1 MDIAVHRA
9 FRFAGY
15 TLDMT
20 RGALR
25 NGEHA
30 IELRPKSFEV
40 LRYLVENAG
49 RLISKDEIIQAVW
62 SNVVV
67 SDESLTRCISDVR
80 AALADEQQRI
90 IKTVPRRGYILDVQ
104 VSETSIAGAGVAGVA
119 SAETTARAGPAKLGE
134 DRPLS
139 VPPSGTAQ
147 KSWRW
152 LVSPGALVL
161 LLAGIA
167 AGSWFWRQPAGL
179 PLPERPSIAVL
190 PFINMGTDPQ
200 QDYFS
205 DGITEDIITNL
216 SKFSDLFVIAHNS
229 TSAYKG
235 KSIEPRQIGRELGV
249 HYLLQGSVRRQP
261 DQLRITA
268 QLIDATNSRQIWAE
282 HYDRVPADIFAI
294 QDEVTQKLIVTLV
307 ARISKSEFDRVLR
320 KPPQTLA
327 AYDYYL
333 RGNAMVEEAFRGKR
347 GENIGAARA
356 FFEQA
361 IASDPRY
368 AVAVQALARTYLLA
382 WLEPTAYDPIAREYR
397 QRATLDRALSLAQ
410 EAVALDGN
418 LSEAHT
424 ALAWVLHWQYRRA
437 ESMAEYQ
444 RAFEL
449 NPNLAE
455 RSFAPALYHNGRTR
469 EAIDYMRRIMR
480 LDPFHPAQLF
490 VNLGA
495 AYYLSG
501 SYTEALGPLRTATDR
516 MPDFRPG
523 FVWRAAAAAQLGL
536 DEEARRAASGVLR
549 LQPDFKIS
557 EWLRFLRLAKQEDAD
572 RLADG
577 LRKAGLPE

>member
-1 MDIAVHRA
+1 MDTAVHRA

-15 TLDMT
+15 TLDVT

-49 RLISKDEIIQAVW
+49 RLISKDEIIRAVW

-80 AALADEQQRI
+80 AALADERQRI
-90 IKTVPRRGYILDVQ
+90 IKTVPRRGYIFDVP
-104 VSETSIAGAGVAGVA
+104 VLETGMPGAAAAGVA
-119 SAETTARAGPAKLGE
+119 SVETSAPAGQASGGARKLWPWLAAAGAF
-134 DRPLS
+134 
-139 VPPSGTAQ
+139 V
-147 KSWRW
+147 
-152 LVSPGALVL
+152 LVL
-161 LLAGIA
+161 AVIVAWL
-167 AGSWFWRQPAGL
+167 WRQPAGL
-179 PLPERPSIAVL
+179 PLPDRPSIAVL

-216 SKFSDLFVIAHNS
+216 SKFSDLFVIARNS
-229 TSAYKG
+229 TFAYKG
-235 KSIEPRQIGRELGV
+235 TSIEPRQIGRELGV
-249 HYLLQGSVRRQP
+249 RYLMQGSVRRQP
-261 DQLRITA
+261 DRLRITA
-268 QLIDATNSRQIWAE
+268 QLVDATNSRQIWAE
-282 HYDRVPADIFAI
+282 HYDRVPADVFAI
-294 QDEVTQKLIVTLV
+294 QDEVTQKIIGTLV
-307 ARISKSEFDRVLR
+307 AHISKSEFDRVLR
-320 KPPQTLA
+320 KPPQAFA

-347 GENIGAARA
+347 GENIRAARA
-356 FFEQA
+356 FFEES

-368 AVAVQALARTYLLA
+368 APAVQALARTYLLA
-382 WLEPTAYDPIAREYR
+382 WLEPTTYDPIAREYR
-397 QRATLDRALSLAQ
+397 QQATLDRALSLAQ

-418 LSEAHT
+418 LPEAHT
-424 ALAWVLHWQYRRA
+424 ALAQILHWQYRRA

-455 RSFAPALYHNGRTR
+455 RSFAPALYHNGRTP
-469 EAIDYMRRIMR
+469 EAIEYMRRIMR
-480 LDPFHPAQLF
+480 LDPFHPTQLF

-501 SYTEALGPLRTATDR
+501 WYTEALGPLRTATER
-516 MPDFRPG
+516 MPGFRPG

-536 DEEARRAASGVLR
+536 DQEARQAASGVLH
-549 LQPDFKIS
+549 LQPDFGIS

>member
-1 MDIAVHRA
+1 MDPAVHRP

-15 TLDMT
+15 PLDMT
-20 RGALR
+20 RGTLR

-62 SNVVV
+62 SNVAV

-80 AALADEQQRI
+80 AALADEHQRV
-90 IKTVPRRGYILDVQ
+90 IKTVPRRGYIFDVP
-104 VSETSIAGAGVAGVA
+104 VLETGMPGAAAAGVGSPETSAPAEQA
-119 SAETTARAGPAKLGE
+119 SGRAR
-134 DRPLS
+134 
-139 VPPSGTAQ
+139 
-147 KSWRW
+147 KSWPW
-152 LVSPGALVL
+152 LAAAAALVL
-161 LLAGIA
+161 VLAVVA
-167 AGSWFWRQPAGL
+167 AAVWLWRQPAGL
-179 PLPERPSIAVL
+179 PLPDRPSIAVL
-190 PFINMGTDPQ
+190 PFINMGMDPR

-229 TSAYKG
+229 TFAYKG

-320 KPPQTLA
+320 KPPQTFA

-347 GENIGAARA
+347 GENIAAARA

-368 AVAVQALARTYLLA
+368 AAAVQALARTYLLA

-397 QRATLDRALSLAQ
+397 QQATLDRALSLAQ

-418 LSEAHT
+418 LPEAHT
-424 ALAWVLHWQYRRA
+424 ALAWVLHWHYRRA

-480 LDPFHPAQLF
+480 LDPFHPTQLF

-495 AYYLSG
+495 AFYLSG
-501 SYTEALGPLRTATDR
+501 SYAEALGPLRTATDR

-536 DEEARRAASGVLR
+536 DEEARRAESGVLH

>member
-1 MDIAVHRA
+1 MDTAVHRA

-20 RGALR
+20 RGALC

-49 RLISKDEIIQAVW
+49 RLISKDEIIRAVW

-80 AALADEQQRI
+80 AALADERQRI
-90 IKTVPRRGYILDVQ
+90 IKTVPRRGYIFDVP
-104 VSETSIAGAGVAGVA
+104 VLETGMPGAAAAGG
-119 SAETTARAGPAKLGE
+119 AR
-134 DRPLS
+134 
-139 VPPSGTAQ
+139 
-147 KSWRW
+147 KSWRR
-152 LVSPGALVL
+152 SAAAGAFVL
-161 LLAGIA
+161 LLAVIA
-167 AGSWFWRQPAGL
+167 AVAWLWRQPAGL
-179 PLPERPSIAVL
+179 PLPDRPSIAVL

-216 SKFSDLFVIAHNS
+216 SKFSDLFVIARNS
-229 TSAYKG
+229 TFAYKG
-235 KSIEPRQIGRELGV
+235 ASIEPRQIGRELGV
-249 HYLLQGSVRRQP
+249 RYLMQGSVRRQP
-261 DQLRITA
+261 DRLRITA
-268 QLIDATNSRQIWAE
+268 QLVDATNSRQIWAE
-282 HYDRVPADIFAI
+282 HYDRVPADVFAI
-294 QDEVTQKLIVTLV
+294 QDEVTQKIIGTLV
-307 ARISKSEFDRVLR
+307 AHISKSEFDRVLR
-320 KPPQTLA
+320 KPPQAFA

-333 RGNAMVEEAFRGKR
+333 RGIAMVEAAFRGKR
-347 GENIGAARA
+347 GENIRAARA
-356 FFEQA
+356 FFEES

-368 AVAVQALARTYLLA
+368 APAVQGLARTYLLA
-382 WLEPTAYDPIAREYR
+382 WQEPTTFDPIAREYR
-397 QRATLDRALSLAQ
+397 QQATLDRALSLAQ

-418 LSEAHT
+418 LPEAHT
-424 ALAWVLHWQYRRA
+424 ALAWVLHWHYRRA

-480 LDPFHPAQLF
+480 LDPFHPTQLF

-501 SYTEALGPLRTATDR
+501 WYTEALGPLRTATER
-516 MPDFRPG
+516 MPGFRPG

-536 DEEARRAASGVLR
+536 DQEARQAASGVLR
-549 LQPDFKIS
+549 LQPDFGIS

>member
-1 MDIAVHRA
+1 MDTAVHRA

-20 RGALR
+20 RGALC

-49 RLISKDEIIQAVW
+49 RLISKDEIIRAVW

-80 AALADEQQRI
+80 AALADERQRI
-90 IKTVPRRGYILDVQ
+90 IKTVPRRGYIFDVP
-104 VSETSIAGAGVAGVA
+104 VLETGMPGAAAAGVA
-119 SAETTARAGPAKLGE
+119 SVETSAPAGQASGGAR
-134 DRPLS
+134 
-139 VPPSGTAQ
+139 
-147 KSWRW
+147 KSWRR
-152 LVSPGALVL
+152 SAAAGAFVL
-161 LLAGIA
+161 LLAVIA
-167 AGSWFWRQPAGL
+167 AVAWLWRQPAGL
-179 PLPERPSIAVL
+179 PLPDRPSIAVL

-216 SKFSDLFVIAHNS
+216 SKFSDLFVIARNS
-229 TSAYKG
+229 TFAYKG
-235 KSIEPRQIGRELGV
+235 TSIEPRQIGRELGV
-249 HYLLQGSVRRQP
+249 RYLMQGSVRRQP
-261 DQLRITA
+261 DRLRITA
-268 QLIDATNSRQIWAE
+268 QLVDATNSRQIWAE
-282 HYDRVPADIFAI
+282 HYDRVPADVFAI
-294 QDEVTQKLIVTLV
+294 QDEVTQKIIGTLV
-307 ARISKSEFDRVLR
+307 AHISKSEFDRVLR
-320 KPPQTLA
+320 KPPQAFA

-333 RGNAMVEEAFRGKR
+333 RGIAMVEAAFRGKR
-347 GENIGAARA
+347 GENIRAARA
-356 FFEQA
+356 FFEES

-368 AVAVQALARTYLLA
+368 APAVQGLARAYLLA
-382 WLEPTAYDPIAREYR
+382 WQEPTTFDPIAREYR
-397 QRATLDRALSLAQ
+397 QQATLDRALSLAQ

-418 LSEAHT
+418 LPEAHT
-424 ALAWVLHWQYRRA
+424 ALAQILHWQYRRV
-437 ESMAEYQ
+437 ESMAEYR

-455 RSFAPALYHNGRTR
+455 RSFGPALYHNGRTP
-469 EAIDYMRRIMR
+469 EAIEYIRRIMR
-480 LDPFHPAQLF
+480 LDPFHPTQLF

-501 SYTEALGPLRTATDR
+501 WYTEALGPLRTATER
-516 MPDFRPG
+516 MPGFRPG

-536 DEEARRAASGVLR
+536 DQEARQAASGVLR
-549 LQPDFKIS
+549 LQPDFGIS

>member
-1 MDIAVHRA
+1 MDTAVHRA

-20 RGALR
+20 RGALC

-49 RLISKDEIIQAVW
+49 RLISKDEIIRAVW

-80 AALADEQQRI
+80 AALADERQRI
-90 IKTVPRRGYILDVQ
+90 IKTVPRRGYIFDVP
-104 VSETSIAGAGVAGVA
+104 VLETGMPGAAAAGVA
-119 SAETTARAGPAKLGE
+119 SVETSAPAGQRGAR
-134 DRPLS
+134 
-139 VPPSGTAQ
+139 
-147 KSWRW
+147 KSWRR
-152 LVSPGALVL
+152 SAAAGAFVL
-161 LLAGIA
+161 LLAVIA
-167 AGSWFWRQPAGL
+167 AVAWLWRQPAGL
-179 PLPERPSIAVL
+179 PLPDRPSIAVL

-216 SKFSDLFVIAHNS
+216 SKFSDLFVIARNS
-229 TSAYKG
+229 TFAYKG
-235 KSIEPRQIGRELGV
+235 TSIEPRQIGRELGV
-249 HYLLQGSVRRQP
+249 RYLMQGSVRRQP
-261 DQLRITA
+261 DRLRITA
-268 QLIDATNSRQIWAE
+268 QLVDATNSRQIFAE
-282 HYDRVPADIFAI
+282 HYDRVPADVFAI
-294 QDEVTQKLIVTLV
+294 QDEVTQKIIGTLV
-307 ARISKSEFDRVLR
+307 AHISKSEFDRVLR
-320 KPPQTLA
+320 KPPQAFA

-333 RGNAMVEEAFRGKR
+333 RGIAMVEAAFRGKR
-347 GENIGAARA
+347 GENIRAARA
-356 FFEQA
+356 FFEES

-368 AVAVQALARTYLLA
+368 APAVQGLARTYLLA
-382 WLEPTAYDPIAREYR
+382 WQEPTTFDPIAREYR
-397 QRATLDRALSLAQ
+397 QQATLDRALSLAQ

-418 LSEAHT
+418 LPEAHT
-424 ALAWVLHWQYRRA
+424 ALAQILHWQYRRV
-437 ESMAEYQ
+437 ESMAEYR

-455 RSFAPALYHNGRTR
+455 RSFGPALYHNGRTP
-469 EAIDYMRRIMR
+469 EAIEYIRRIMR
-480 LDPFHPAQLF
+480 LDPFHPTQLF

-501 SYTEALGPLRTATDR
+501 WYTEALGPLRTATER
-516 MPDFRPG
+516 MPGFRPG

-536 DEEARRAASGVLR
+536 DQEARQAASGVLR
-549 LQPDFKIS
+549 LQPDFGIS
-557 EWLRFLRLAKQEDAD
+557 EWLRFLRLAKLEDAD